1 MSYTALQIDGLKEL
15 INIGGGHA
23 GTSLS
28 KLLQQPIDMRVPEVE
43 ILAYEDLYQQIMAE
57 DKEVHVVISQIEG
70 AFRGIF
76 LFVLTDES
84 AAKLRQ
90 LMIQESD
97 PSEELKQSVI
107 NELTNILTNSFLIA
121 IGQLLETQLS
131 ASLPSASYD
140 FFGAAISS
148 IYLAMAQYDEQ
159 VMVIRNEFVYAKET
173 LEASLF
179 LIPEIGVLENIFD
192 SLGI

>member
-1 MSYTALQIDGLKEL
+1 M
-15 INIGGGHA
+15 
-23 GTSLS
+23 
-28 KLLQQPIDMRVPEVE
+28 
-43 ILAYEDLYQQIMAE
+43 
-57 DKEVHVVISQIEG
+57 
-70 AFRGIF
+70 
-76 LFVLTDES
+76 FVLTDES

-148 IYLAMAQYDEQ
+148 IYLAMATS
-159 VMVIRNEFVYAKET
+159 MMSR
-173 LEASLF
+173 
-179 LIPEIGVLENIFD
+179 
-192 SLGI
+192 

>member
-1 MSYTALQIDGLKEL
+1 
-15 INIGGGHA
+15 
-23 GTSLS
+23 
-28 KLLQQPIDMRVPEVE
+28 
-43 ILAYEDLYQQIMAE
+43 
-57 DKEVHVVISQIEG
+57 
-70 AFRGIF
+70 
-76 LFVLTDES
+76 
-84 AAKLRQ
+84 
-90 LMIQESD
+90 
-97 PSEELKQSVI
+97 
-107 NELTNILTNSFLIA
+107 LIA

-192 SLGI
+192 SLVILTGQIQVQKKY